1 MNSAASCS
9 MRPARPASARPI
21 RSGRRKP
28 SLNKTVMGASYL
40 SPDSARRF
48 HAPRYPDVERH
59 RIVFQSAAQETDMG
73 KGEQRSNREKKKP
86 KAEKNKVKAGPAP
99 SPFAMAK
106 SNDKPG
112 KK

>member
-1 MNSAASCS
+1 MG
-9 MRPARPASARPI
+9 PT
-21 RSGRRKP
+21 GRRKSNKP
-28 SLNKTVMGASYL
+28 SPALAIFRLIRRVSFVCSDILTVK
-40 SPDSARRF
+40 
-48 HAPRYPDVERH
+48 RH

-86 KAEKNKVKAGPAP
+86 KAEKNKIKAAPPA